1 MKVKFSIIMPVYNVE
16 KYVSQAIESVLN
28 QSNDEWELI
37 IINDGSTD
45 DSFNICKR
53 YSENNNRIKLI
64 NKNNSGVADARN
76 KGLENS
82 KGDYII
88 FLDSDDYLENECLD
102 KLNRNISNE
111 MDIYICSFERV
122 FKDGNK
128 RIFNRYDSLFPN
140 IIANGQIIINNMYNK
155 NIYECSIWA
164 NVYKRDFI
172 RNNKLFFTSQL
183 LHEDEEWFLKA
194 MLLANRVQVI
204 DIKLY
209 NTRAGIEN
217 SIINSKNYNKNISK
231 IIISDNILRF
241 IKKIEFENESL
252 RERVRLG
259 MTSFYINAVVSSNIF
274 NKNERNKIIEFAD
287 EKKYILK
294 NSISTKQKL
303 GKAIFDIFG
312 ISLGSKILYN
322 IMR

>member
-1 MKVKFSIIMPVYNVE
+1 MPVYNVE

-128 RIFNRYDSLFPN
+128 RIFNRYD
-140 IIANGQIIINNMYNK
+140 
-155 NIYECSIWA
+155 
-164 NVYKRDFI
+164 
-172 RNNKLFFTSQL
+172 
-183 LHEDEEWFLKA
+183 
-194 MLLANRVQVI
+194 
-204 DIKLY
+204 
-209 NTRAGIEN
+209 
-217 SIINSKNYNKNISK
+217 
-231 IIISDNILRF
+231 
-241 IKKIEFENESL
+241 
-252 RERVRLG
+252 
-259 MTSFYINAVVSSNIF
+259 
-274 NKNERNKIIEFAD
+274 
-287 EKKYILK
+287 
-294 NSISTKQKL
+294 
-303 GKAIFDIFG
+303 
-312 ISLGSKILYN
+312 
-322 IMR
+322 